1 MGFSNFLK
9 KIFGDQSERAVRP
22 LWDRLKKEIN
32 PISEQIKGI
41 SNDELRQRI
50 TDIKSDIRGAAQ
62 QYKDQIEEIRKEI
75 ETLDYDKRE
84 PLWKKI
90 DELKEQ
96 YFSVYA
102 KKLDEVLP
110 EVFAII
116 KETARRFAQNDI
128 EFSRLRI
135 GKKPLERGTV
145 AVGAG
150 IIIVAVNGNDLP
162 SHPLRVVEKHR
173 LLVLNTS

>member
-9 KIFGDQSERAVRP
+9 KLFGDQSERAVRP

-32 PISEQIKGI
+32 PITEQIKGI

-50 TDIKSDIRGAAQ
+50 TDIKADIRGEAQ
-62 QYKDQIEEIRKEI
+62 KYKDQIADIRKEI

-96 YFSVYA
+96 YFKYDRKNFSCLSELA
-102 KKLDEVLP
+102 KSISLA
-110 EVFAII
+110 F
-116 KETARRFAQNDI
+116 
-128 EFSRLRI
+128 FS
-135 GKKPLERGTV
+135 
-145 AVGAG
+145 AVS
-150 IIIVAVNGNDLP
+150 LF
-162 SHPLRVVEKHR
+162 SLMS
-173 LLVLNTS
+173 T